1 MIHVENLRK
10 VFRTAKIEPG
20 FGGAVKSLFSRAYT
34 EKVAVEDISF
44 DVAAG
49 EIVGYLGPNG
59 AGKSTTIKMVT
70 GILTPTSGHCLVDGR
85 VPYQERMVNA
95 AHVGVVFGQ
104 RTQLW
109 WDLPLTETF
118 SILRKM
124 YQVPETAWNSRMT
137 HLREVLGLDEFMGRT
152 VRTLSLGQRMR
163 ADLAAA
169 LAHAPKVVY
178 LDEPTI
184 GLDIVVKEQLREALR
199 GFRDEHGTTVMLTT
213 HDMGDIEEL
222 CPRILVIDK
231 GRLIY
236 DGSLDY
242 LRATYG
248 TMRSLQLVVREGH
261 TVDPVAVQAQLAPQA
276 TDIEVIWA
284 NRTLTINHDRTTV
297 DTTKLI
303 PEALALVPATDI
315 QIVETPVVEIIKRI
329 YREGVQPPTAS

>member
-1 MIHVENLRK
+1 MIHVEKLRK
-10 VFRTAKIEPG
+10 VFRTAKIHPG
-20 FGGAVKSLFSRAYT
+20 FGGAVKSLFSREYT

-44 DVAAG
+44 DVNAG

-70 GILTPTSGHCLVDGR
+70 GILTPTAGHCVVDGR
-85 VPYQERMVNA
+85 VPYEERMTNA
-95 AHVGVVFGQ
+95 ANIGVVFGQ

-124 YQVPETAWNSRMT
+124 YQVPEAAWNSRML
-137 HLREVLGLDEFMGRT
+137 HLREVLGLDEFLGRT
-152 VRTLSLGQRMR
+152 VRTLSLGQGMR

-199 GFRDEHGTTVMLTT
+199 GFRDDHGTTVMLTT

-261 TVDPVAVQAQLAPQA
+261 TVDPVALQAQLAPNA
-276 TDIEVIWA
+276 ADIEVLWA
-284 NRTLTINHDRTTV
+284 NRTVTINHDRTTV

-303 PEALALVPATDI
+303 PEALALVPASDI

-329 YREGVQPPTAS
+329 YREGVHPSQE